1 MSSLEW
7 HEASLIQK
15 SATAAC
21 SGFGYKDSTLELAAK
36 AQGDAEPTYVIQGDP
51 AFLPAA

>member
-1 MSSLEW
+1 MSGLDW

-21 SGFGYKDSTLELAAK
+21 GGFGYKDSNLGAAK
-36 AQGDAEPTYVIQGDP
+36 AQGDADPTYVFPGDP